1 MHVEPM
7 RLEDLDEV
15 LSIEKDS
22 FPTPWSRN
30 MFLEEM
36 ENRNS
41 RLIVFKTDRSVVGYV
56 CFWAVLDEAHLLNI
70 AVHSSKRHQ
79 GFGRSMMAEI
89 EALCIKEGLKRLI
102 LEVARKNV
110 AARGLY
116 RKCGFH
122 SIGFRSNYYGATKD
136 DALIMEKYLPSYEI
150 DEGESQ
156 RDRLS

>member
-1 MHVEPM
+1 MHAEPM

-15 LSIEKDS
+15 ISIEKGS
-22 FPTPWSRN
+22 FSTPWSRN

-41 RLIVFKTDRSVVGYV
+41 RLIVFKIEGVIVGYV

-70 AVHSSKRHQ
+70 AVQPTKRHQ
-79 GFGRSMMAEI
+79 GFGQLMIAEI
-89 EALCIKEGLKRLI
+89 EALCIKEGLRRVI

-110 AARGLY
+110 AARSLY

-122 SIGFRSNYYGATKD
+122 SIGFRKNYYGVTKD
-136 DALIMEKYLPSYEI
+136 DALIMEKHL
-150 DEGESQ
+150 
-156 RDRLS
+156 LSSEMDQGDSKRNELG

>member
-15 LSIEKDS
+15 LSIEKSS

-41 RLIVFKTDRSVVGYV
+41 RLIVFKIERAVVGYV

-70 AVHSSKRHQ
+70 AVHPVKRHQ
-79 GFGRSMMAEI
+79 GLGRTMMAEI
-89 EALCIKEGLKRLI
+89 EALCAKEGLRRVI

-110 AARGLY
+110 AARSLY
-116 RKCGFH
+116 RQCGFH
-122 SIGFRSNYYGATKD
+122 SIGFRKNYYSVTKD
-136 DALIMEKYLPSYEI
+136 DALIMEKYLPSSEM
-150 DEGESQ
+150 DPGEAK
-156 RDRLS
+156 RNELG